1 MNLCSFMQCVHLGLD
16 QTLRGLAGSGRL
28 VDREVRAALGG
39 ERLALP
45 SGPALAQLQPA
56 IRAAR
61 LTFSVSATATKWRRW
76 RSSCTPS
83 SAETATE
90 SPLPNQPLRRRVTR
104 LRRGGPGWLGGPCR
118 RRPEGRC
125 SWFGAVLVPVAGAAG
140 TGHVLRP
147 RRRRV
152 ARRDWPLAQWAK
164 AAGKAW
170 CGNGLP

>member
-28 VDREVRAALGG
+28 VDREARAALGG

-83 SAETATE
+83 SAWTATE
-90 SPLPNQPLRRRVTR
+90 SPLPNWEGDGDDETALRGRARGCLSPV
-104 LRRGGPGWLGGPCR
+104 RGGDGGDDR
-118 RRPEGRC
+118 ETESG
-125 SWFGAVLVPVAGAAG
+125 SAAVAGA
-140 TGHVLRP
+140 
-147 RRRRV
+147 
-152 ARRDWPLAQWAK
+152 
-164 AAGKAW
+164 
-170 CGNGLP
+170 